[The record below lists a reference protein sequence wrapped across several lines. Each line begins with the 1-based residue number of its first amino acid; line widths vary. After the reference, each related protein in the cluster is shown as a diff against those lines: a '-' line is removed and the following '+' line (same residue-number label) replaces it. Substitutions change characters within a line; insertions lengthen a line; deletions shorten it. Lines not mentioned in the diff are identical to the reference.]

1 MAAQARQITVY
12 LIKPSKYDDD
22 GYVLRYR
29 KGFLPS
35 NTLACLAGLTEDIR
49 RSKLLGNALH
59 ISVHLCDDTVERIDV
74 SRIARSARH
83 HGNRTIV
90 CLAGVQTN
98 QFPRAADLAFQF
110 RAAGV
115 EVLIGGFHVS
125 GAIAMADALPDEIRS
140 LLDAGVHV
148 VAGEVEDRWGDILAD
163 VRDGTLKP
171 MYNFLNE
178 PPDLRHQ
185 PIPEIN
191 KRYLRHFITD
201 NFGTIDCS
209 RGCPFHCSFCTI
221 INVQGRRMRCRDADV
236 LIRAVRENYHRN
248 GVSFYFFTDDNFSR
262 NKNWDSIFDGLIQLR
277 EKEHIPL
284 EFMMQVDVL
293 SYRLTNFVAKARR
306 AGCSQVFIGVE
317 SLNPR
322 NLAAAEKSQNTV
334 NDLANLVAAYH
345 REDIMTHAAYVIGF
359 PFDTPSSV
367 ADDVHRLASGLG
379 VKQVSFFMLTPL
391 PGSRDHQRM
400 VQSGDVLDPDYNNYD
415 AFHATMNHPLMT
427 RAEWTG
433 AYRDAWEEFYGF
445 ANMKEILRRTSPER
459 YWNVFKNFLWSKGS
473 FFIEHQHPMVAGF
486 FRRKNRRERRPGM
499 EVESFWRHWSWR
511 APEIWRK
518 WVAWVDLFMEMEEL
532 WLQTRIRSERERIII
547 EEIERISTGA
557 RAWRALRAKELQLA
571 YQGARAR
578 LSEVPA
584 YAQKMARL
592 PSQFTLFLAKANIL
606 SQQLT
611 STREDLHQFWVRTR
625 DNLRHGRL
633 HRLRPGRVILNFAC
647 DLVILVQFVIAMLS
661 SGIR

>member
-209 RGCPFHCSFCTI
+209 RGCPFHCEFCSVSSFFGKSYRTRPVSGVIEELEALRKESAFLFLVDDNLIGNRPYAGTLYKEMTPLKFKWASHAPLNFVKDDELLRLAAQSGCTALFVGFESLVYENLSI
-221 INVQGRRMRCRDADV
+221 MGKLTNVGISPREAVKKFHDHGIGILASFILGYDGDTPDTFDRILDFCDRTKIDGALFPILTPYPGTPLRERLQREGRILTNQWDLYDMEHVTFLPKGMTPEKLQDGFER
-236 LIRAVRENYHRN
+236 LNS
-248 GVSFYFFTDDNFSR
+248 SFYSWR
-262 NKNWDSIFDGLIQLR
+262 SIFR
-277 EKEHIPL
+277 
-284 EFMMQVDVL
+284 
-293 SYRLTNFVAKARR
+293 RLFKIHRSVQIF
-306 AGCSQVFIGVE
+306 G
-317 SLNPR
+317 PM
-322 NLAAAEKSQNTV
+322 NL
-334 NDLANLVAAYH
+334 
-345 REDIMTHAAYVIGF
+345 GF
-359 PFDTPSSV
+359 
-367 ADDVHRLASGLG
+367 
-379 VKQVSFFMLTPL
+379 KK
-391 PGSRDHQRM
+391 
-400 VQSGDVLDPDYNNYD
+400 
-415 AFHATMNHPLMT
+415 
-427 RAEWTG
+427 
-433 AYRDAWEEFYGF
+433 AWE
-445 ANMKEILRRTSPER
+445 R
-459 YWNVFKNFLWSKGS
+459 
-473 FFIEHQHPMVAGF
+473 
-486 FRRKNRRERRPGM
+486 
-499 EVESFWRHWSWR
+499 
-511 APEIWRK
+511 
-518 WVAWVDLFMEMEEL
+518 
-532 WLQTRIRSERERIII
+532 
-547 EEIERISTGA
+547 
-557 RAWRALRAKELQLA
+557 
-571 YQGARAR
+571 
-578 LSEVPA
+578 
-584 YAQKMARL
+584 
-592 PSQFTLFLAKANIL
+592 
-606 SQQLT
+606 
-611 STREDLHQFWVRTR
+611 VRT
-625 DNLRHGRL
+625 GQ
-633 HRLRPGRVILNFAC
+633 RPVT
-647 DLVILVQFVIAMLS
+647 
-661 SGIR
+661 